1 MSMSGSI
8 SMEERRL
15 AQQRQQDCLNAAI
28 FSGCKAS
35 ATALVVSGGLCAG
48 LLKYSEYFRSHFTV
62 GAKASFIM
70 LPVFYSFWWA
80 SESSVSRCSQDGSR
94 ARFRK
99 MLGIA
104 KPGQAAADAA
114 AAEAAAA
121 AAAGTSEA

>member
-48 LLKYSEYFRSHFTV
+48 LLKYSEVR
-62 GAKASFIM
+62 GAR
-70 LPVFYSFWWA
+70 LP
-80 SESSVSRCSQDGSR
+80 
-94 ARFRK
+94 
-99 MLGIA
+99 
-104 KPGQAAADAA
+104 
-114 AAEAAAA
+114 AAAA
-121 AAAGTSEA
+121 ACRAVRVRALSRSV